1 MDLLLARQH
10 QVTSP
15 SFHGAVDFIDAK
27 MEENYEILGNV
38 LFPYTQAAYPDGG
51 YRFQQDNDSK
61 HKSKFTWNIVQLAT
75 KQWP

>member
-1 MDLLLARQH
+1 MEL
-10 QVTSP
+10 SN
-15 SFHGAVDFIDAK
+15 FIDAK

-61 HKSKFTWNIVQLAT
+61 HKSKFTWNITYIHTYKLSNIVQLAT

>member
-1 MDLLLARQH
+1 MEL
-10 QVTSP
+10 SN
-15 SFHGAVDFIDAK
+15 FIDAK

-38 LFPYTQAAYPDGG
+38 LFPYMQAAYPDG
-51 YRFQQDNDSK
+51 FQQDNDFK

>member
-1 MDLLLARQH
+1 
-10 QVTSP
+10 
-15 SFHGAVDFIDAK
+15 

-61 HKSKFTWNIVQLAT
+61 HKSKFTWNIMQFAT

>member
-1 MDLLLARQH
+1 MELLN
-10 QVTSP
+10 
-15 SFHGAVDFIDAK
+15 FIDAK

-38 LFPYTQAAYPDGG
+38 LFPYMQAAYPDG
-51 YRFQQDNDSK
+51 FQQDNDSK

>member
-1 MDLLLARQH
+1 MEL
-10 QVTSP
+10 SN
-15 SFHGAVDFIDAK
+15 FIDAK

-61 HKSKFTWNIVQLAT
+61 HKGKFTWNIVQLAT